1 MPDNPDWPLPIW
13 TPDPALARVHMPE
26 ILKAFGP
33 IEAIVESVG
42 PDWGAVSEPDL
53 FDQPTRSQEV
63 ARYIEHR
70 IYGTGLLY
78 WRTFHLPSV
87 AETHDLLAQLEARL
101 AGVARIMRRRLMHVR
116 NAFNAPFGPT
126 YEEVPDHD
134 AWQHLDDAIEDAFA
148 RITRLQLPDVNVGD
162 LLEQPATRRKE
173 SDRVMWEAIFTL
185 LRECG
190 IDPLEKYQP
199 LIHTLRAAH
208 RLFGIHELPNPGH
221 VGYVKSEFR
230 KQQKASM
237 PSKTLGKGGK

>member
-1 MPDNPDWPLPIW
+1 
-13 TPDPALARVHMPE
+13 MPE

-33 IEAIVESVG
+33 VEAIVDFVG

-53 FDQPTRSQEV
+53 FDQPTRSEEV
-63 ARYIEHR
+63 TRYVEHR
-70 IYGTGLLY
+70 ICAAGLLY
-78 WRTFHLPSV
+78 WRTLRFPSV
-87 AETHDLLAQLEARL
+87 AETHDLLAHLQARL
-101 AGVARIMRRRLMHVR
+101 VAVAHIMRRRLMHIR
-116 NAFNAPFGPT
+116 YAFNAPLGPA
-126 YEEVPDHD
+126 YEDVPNHD
-134 AWQHLDDAIEDAFA
+134 AWQHLDDAIEDAFD

-173 SDRVMWEAIFTL
+173 PDRVMWEAIFTL

-230 KQQKASM
+230 KQHPASA
-237 PSKTLGKGGK
+237 PSRTLGKGGQIISN

>member
-1 MPDNPDWPLPIW
+1 MSDDSDWPLPIW
-13 TPDPALARVHMPE
+13 TPDPALVRVHMPE

-33 IEAIVESVG
+33 IEAIVEFVG

-53 FDQPTRSQEV
+53 FDQPTRSDEV
-63 ARYIEHR
+63 ARHVEHR
-70 IYGTGLLY
+70 IYAAGLLY
-78 WRTFHLPSV
+78 WRTWHFPSV
-87 AETHDLLAQLEARL
+87 AETHNLLAHLEARL
-101 AGVARIMRRRLMHVR
+101 AAVAHIMRRRLMHVR
-116 NAFNAPFGPT
+116 NAFNAPLGPA

-134 AWQHLDDAIEDAFA
+134 AWQHLDDAIEDAFD
-148 RITRLQLPDVNVGD
+148 RITRLQLPHVNVGD

-173 SDRVMWEAIFTL
+173 PDRVMWEAIFTL

-190 IDPLEKYQP
+190 VDPLEKYQP

-230 KQQKASM
+230 KQQPASTPM
-237 PSKTLGKGGK
+237 RTLG